1 MQPHKPTDFASETA
15 SIPSNYARLMA
26 RALGLLV
33 QDLPRLLANTGLSVD
48 EFLEESTLLKP
59 SQQIQILDNA
69 LHLSDDEAFGLTVGK
84 MLTPATHGAMG
95 FLVNSSPNLLTAMQA
110 FQTFSPT
117 RMSFVRLELIAN
129 EEWLEC
135 HYHVDLDVSDKILR
149 CMAEASAMTFFNC
162 AEHIIGVPL
171 KAAIT
176 YFKHRKPDYADRYRT
191 CLPGK
196 IEFSHPHTVVKIPI
210 DMCRIANI
218 SANQEN
224 YLLAF
229 RQCEAMLNQLQ
240 NAENSFELKLKK
252 LILSHPPGTLSEE
265 DAAAT
270 MFISKRT
277 LARRLKAEGTGFRQ
291 IRDGI
296 LAQQA
301 TSHMRDSSMSVE
313 AIAALLNY
321 HDSSNFRRAFKR
333 WFGMTPETYRKQI

>member
-1 MQPHKPTDFASETA
+1 
-15 SIPSNYARLMA
+15 MA

-33 QDLPRLLANTGLSVD
+33 QDLPRLLSNTGVSVE
-48 EFLEESTLLKP
+48 EFLEENTLLKP
-59 SQQIQILDNA
+59 SQQIQIVDNA
-69 LHLSDDEAFGLTVGK
+69 LSLSDDEAFGLTVGK

-162 AEHIIGVPL
+162 AEHIIGEPL
-171 KAAIT
+171 EKAVT
-176 YFKHRKPDYADRYRT
+176 YFKHQKPDYAARYQT
-191 CLPGK
+191 CLPGR

-210 DMCRIANI
+210 DMCRIANV

-229 RQCEAMLNQLQ
+229 RQCEAMLEQLHHAD
-240 NAENSFELKLKK
+240 NNVELKLKK
-252 LILSHPPGTLSEE
+252 LMLSHPPGTLNEE
-265 DAAAT
+265 DAAAS

-291 IRDGI
+291 IRESI

-301 TSHMRDSSMSVE
+301 SSYMRDSSMSVE
-313 AIAALLNY
+313 AIAAILNY

-333 WFGMTPETYRKQI
+333 WFNMTPERYRRNI